1 MDLYCAILIFMYQK
15 NSDCCDYIS
24 TDFFRKMTKM
34 CKKLTKAETRDKERC
49 ILILY
54 NEFHQKYNYRD
65 DIARKK
71 MRELVN
77 SDANKVINVFSTLT

>member
-1 MDLYCAILIFMYQK
+1 MENIRELAVDMLSEIMEEGSYCHLVIRSVL
-15 NSDCCDYIS
+15 
-24 TDFFRKMTKM
+24 
-34 CKKLTKAETRDKERC
+34 
-49 ILILY
+49 
-54 NEFHQKYNYRD
+54 QKYNYRD

>member
-1 MDLYCAILIFMYQK
+1 
-15 NSDCCDYIS
+15 
-24 TDFFRKMTKM
+24 M
-34 CKKLTKAETRDKERC
+34 CKKLTKAVTRDKERC

-65 DIARKK
+65 DIAQKK

-77 SDANKVINVFSTLT
+77 SDANKVINVFSTLI

>member
-1 MDLYCAILIFMYQK
+1 MDSYCAILILCYQK

-24 TDFFRKMTKM
+24 TDF
-34 CKKLTKAETRDKERC
+34 

-77 SDANKVINVFSTLT
+77 SDANKVINVISTLI

>member
-1 MDLYCAILIFMYQK
+1 MDLYCAILILYYQK

-24 TDFFRKMTKM
+24 TDFVIKMTKM

-77 SDANKVINVFSTLT
+77 SDANKVINVFSTLI

>member
-1 MDLYCAILIFMYQK
+1 MLSLYLCIKRILTVVIIYQLIFIK
-15 NSDCCDYIS
+15 ND
-24 TDFFRKMTKM
+24 KNVQ
-34 CKKLTKAETRDKERC
+34 KLTKAETRDKERC

-77 SDANKVINVFSTLT
+77 SDANKVINVFSTLI